1 MIKIKRVLLPIILA
15 AGCMAN
21 ASDSPNKLFLKTS
34 YEYDY
39 DYDVLVS
46 QECSSSKFEI
56 SDADKVMEKTAA
68 GQYSISIEDLN
79 FEEDELCFLFY
90 SGTNRY
96 GSIYID
102 RRSEVFSKDLLDRN
116 ENLLFVEYSDY
127 KGYQG
132 WKLDV
137 YRETQEKAI
146 ATVVHVELP
155 DGWEKYYAVFG
166 HRGGS
171 DYSYGVELT
180 NVDGWGE
187 FEWTNRNH
195 VVSFFGKNWV
205 SLNELGNVL
214 ENGILVVDRYYEGVR
229 LEFPIQRNVI
239 SQLGYYSY
247 SPNGYAPDISWE
259 YFASPFVVDDYN
271 GRDIYIVRD
280 VYSQNK
286 WVVRYGSVGKK
297 TLHILPPQTEKWMGK
312 TLVLKD
318 EETKKTWGVNIDKS
332 RCGWYTLNMFEE
344 DLPSKAIL
352 LSSTGDTI
360 VWGKN
365 GSEKMFD
372 LKKLLAESDES
383 YFVASGVDG
392 KYLFDADPE
401 LDGICKVNLRGIVYD
416 TDASLHPAFSCYDF
430 RGEGCQ
436 EGAQGVDS
444 ALVLDAINACIGLT
458 PGIVEPILGKDGK
471 PVLSKSGRACF
482 MTDEFF
488 SQLFHSTEGVNETS
502 CFDIPMSRNSVGKL
516 EFNSDYYTSPG
527 ADLPGGFYP
536 TENVTDKDIVVG
548 SPLEAARTKRS
559 ADGPTFLQLPT
570 RQLDS
575 VELETKF
582 NLMCGGPGWKG
593 VIDCTGKFADGE
605 DINIVE
611 DEELFKYF
619 DKPKYGCI
627 WGWCLSENP
636 PDGWPVFGDQNN
648 SYRWEGERRN
658 QHYCFESH
666 AKFTYKKG
674 LRFGVRGDDDIWVF
688 IGKKL
693 ALDLGGTHLAAPG
706 YVDLD
711 QISDW
716 NGNALKVGGEYPI
729 DIFFCDRRTAMSN
742 MNIYSNFY
750 LNQSDV
756 ADEMGPCAREAE
768 HIFDDDPLSP
778 RYQKE
783 DDVVESIKK
792 IVVQNTFGVNVLG
805 KTVAINGVLPG
816 TEISLLDL
824 KGRVVRRMF
833 ASVPNMKFTVSTS
846 GRYIVNVG
854 GSLKLIAIK

>member
-21 ASDSPNKLFLKTS
+21 ASDSPNKLFLKTYTS
-34 YEYDY
+34 DEFA
-39 DYDVLVS
+39 VLVS
-46 QECSSSKFEI
+46 QECSSKKFEI

-90 SGTNRY
+90 SGTK
-96 GSIYID
+96 IYID

-116 ENLLFVEYSDY
+116 ENLFFEESY
-127 KGYQG
+127 GYPT
-132 WKLDV
+132 KLAG

-166 HRGGS
+166 HQGGF
-171 DYSYGVELT
+171 DYSHGVELT

-195 VVSFFGKNWV
+195 VVSSFGKNWV

-214 ENGILVVDRYYEGVR
+214 ENGILVVDDYNEYIRFDHSY
-229 LEFPIQRNVI
+229 NVI
-239 SQLGYYSY
+239 SQLGYYSI
-247 SPNGYAPDISWE
+247 PNLVNRIPSE
-259 YFASPFVVDDYN
+259 YFASPFVVDNYN
-271 GRDIYIVRD
+271 SSDIYIVRD
-280 VYSQNK
+280 AYSQNK

-297 TLHILPPQTEKWMGK
+297 TLHILPPQTEMWMGK

-332 RCGWYTLNMFEE
+332 RCGWYALNMFEE

-360 VWGKN
+360 VWDKN
-365 GSEKMFD
+365 GSEKTFD

-416 TDASLHPAFSCYDF
+416 TDASLHPAFSCDAYPTKSNA
-430 RGEGCQ
+430 CAY
-436 EGAQGVDS
+436 GAQGVDS
-444 ALVLDAINACIGLT
+444 ILSLDAINACIGLT

-471 PVLSKSGRACF
+471 PVLSKSGRTCF
-482 MTDEFF
+482 VTDEFF

-559 ADGPTFLQLPT
+559 ADGPVFTLLPT

-582 NLMCGGPGWKG
+582 NLMCSGPGWKG
-593 VIDCTGKFADGE
+593 VIDCTGKFADGK

-611 DEELFKYF
+611 DEELAKYF
-619 DKPKYGCI
+619 NPPERSDGLI
-627 WGWCLSENP
+627 WVWGSYETP
-636 PDGWPVFGDQNN
+636 PDGWPVFDNRNN
-648 SYRWEGERRN
+648 PYRWEGELRN

-693 ALDLGGTHLAAPG
+693 ALDLGGTHLATPG

-716 NGNALKVGGEYPI
+716 NGNALKVGDEYPI

-783 DDVVESIKK
+783 DDVVESVKK